1 MGRIKFWVLFAL
13 ALGIGLCI
21 TWVDSRPGWDDT
33 GITAGVILLACAGL
47 GMAMPERAWLWAL
60 LVGGWIP
67 LAGIILHQN
76 YGSILALIIAF
87 FGAYLGFAG
96 RKAFNALLGS
106 DPGKS

>member
-33 GITAGVILLACAGL
+33 GITAGLILLACAGL
-47 GMAMPERAWLWAL
+47 GIAMPERAWLWAL

-67 LAGIILHQN
+67 LVGIILHQN

-87 FGAYLGFAG
+87 IGAYLGFAG
-96 RKAFNALLGS
+96 RKAFNALLRS
-106 DPGKS
+106 DPGKT